1 MQDSYTAYQYN
12 IKEEFFVV
20 HGEEGLAHQQQ
31 LAGEVVCDI
40 QEHGNVAAGSSSGRH
55 QHAKEQKRREQS
67 SDVKRH
73 FFAAAKQV
81 KVARRRV

>member
-40 QEHGNVAAGSSSGRH
+40 QEHGNVAAGSSSGR
-55 QHAKEQKRREQS
+55 
-67 SDVKRH
+67 
-73 FFAAAKQV
+73 
-81 KVARRRV
+81 